1 MTADQSHQHYDSHAQ
16 NVGWTERL
24 MARDDI
30 RLMIATGRF
39 DLSIESIIR
48 MCEKVDASEHIE
60 ISEESLAASI
70 WHLAGDD
77 VPPDF
82 KSWALAVIAKAV
94 AKQEGSYKLVLKQ
107 QSTGRPPPQK
117 SDVLDRMIDRFN
129 IARSAEQFEAA
140 GVNGPNKAAA
150 REHGCDLEE
159 VKRARAETRDL
170 RALAEKS
177 GNKQGQQFD

>member
-1 MTADQSHQHYDSHAQ
+1 MTTDQTHDHYDSHAQ

-30 RLMIATGRF
+30 RLKMATGIF
-39 DLSIESIIR
+39 DFTIESIIR
-48 MCEKVDASEHIE
+48 MCRDAEASKEVE
-60 ISEESLAASI
+60 ISPDVLAACI

-77 VPPDF
+77 VPTDL
-82 KSWALAVIAKAV
+82 KSWALAIIASAV
-94 AKQEGSYKLVLKQ
+94 ASQEGNYKLVLKG
-107 QSTGRPPPQK
+107 QSRGPYKPQK
-117 SDVLDRMIDRFN
+117 SDLMDRTMRRFYID
-129 IARSAEQFEAA
+129 RSAEKFEAE
-140 GVNGPNKAAA
+140 GVTGHNKAA